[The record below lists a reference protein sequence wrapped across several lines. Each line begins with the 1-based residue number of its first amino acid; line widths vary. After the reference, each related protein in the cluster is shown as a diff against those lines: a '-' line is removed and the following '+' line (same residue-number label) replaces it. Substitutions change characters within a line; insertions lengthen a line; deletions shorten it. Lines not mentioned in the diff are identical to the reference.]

1 MADKSFE
8 FAKES
13 EKMASDNVHYKKKMD
28 EYVYYRQFLTAGK
41 EKYSDYELE
50 KSRAFNIRN
59 KAFKNYD
66 KLLVDFET
74 NFIKNGGKVIWA
86 CNADEA
92 LESVVN
98 ILKENNLKNIV
109 KSDNSVIDEINLY
122 DILIDRGFNVED
134 LDINEYLLKL
144 AADRT
149 DLNLINYDNK
159 TSADVSQILSKKLKK
174 DFADDAPLLLEYVT
188 DILKDKIYAADTI
201 ITGADF
207 LVSDDGSVVITE
219 NEGNIIKAIS
229 RADVHIII
237 AGIDKVIPS
246 FNDLNVLLPLSK
258 IYDDAIDNCS
268 SMISIINNNTDYG
281 KKHKLYLILLDN
293 GRSEVFAEEKQKT
306 VLTCLHCGA
315 CQKVCPITN
324 IISKSLYEN
333 SNYGPVG
340 TVLIPLINKSEDYSH
355 YCNLC
360 TSCGQCEDVCPMNI
374 SFRELIF
381 SNRLKF
387 AKKESIFTKD
397 GLLYYFISNRL
408 KNRKN
413 MEKGGY
419 NMKNKELRM
428 LLGKT
433 WGVKREIPVFAENSF
448 SQYWKKLNGL
458 EK

>member
-1 MADKSFE
+1 M
-8 FAKES
+8 
-13 EKMASDNVHYKKKMD
+13 
-28 EYVYYRQFLTAGK
+28 
-41 EKYSDYELE
+41 
-50 KSRAFNIRN
+50 
-59 KAFKNYD
+59 
-66 KLLVDFET
+66 
-74 NFIKNGGKVIWA
+74 
-86 CNADEA
+86 
-92 LESVVN
+92 
-98 ILKENNLKNIV
+98 
-109 KSDNSVIDEINLY
+109 
-122 DILIDRGFNVED
+122 
-134 LDINEYLLKL
+134 KL
-144 AADRT
+144 AADRV

-159 TSADVSQILSKKLKK
+159 TSDDVSQILSKKFKK
-174 DFADDAPLLLEYVT
+174 DFADDAPLLLKYIS
-188 DILKDKIYAADTI
+188 DILKDKISVSDTI

-207 LVSDDGSVVITE
+207 LVSDNGSVVIGE
-219 NEGNIIKAIS
+219 NEGYIIESLSQAN
-229 RADVHIII
+229 VHIII
-237 AGIDKVIPS
+237 AGIEKVIPS
-246 FNDLNVLLPLSK
+246 WNDLSVLLPLSK

-268 SMISIINNNTDYG
+268 SMISIINNNSDYG
-281 KKHKLYLILLDN
+281 KKHKLYLVLLDN

-360 TSCGQCEDVCPMNI
+360 TSCGQCEDVCPINI
-374 SFRELIF
+374 SLRDLIF
-381 SNRLKF
+381 CNRLKF
-387 AKKESIFTKD
+387 TKKESIFTKD

-413 MEKGGY
+413 MDKGGY
-419 NMKNKELRM
+419 KMKNKELRL